1 MKLSAKMSE
10 PRPALQFA
18 PSKSDNPLW
27 AYFEKRTTEEKARCK
42 NCGSV
47 LSCKGGS
54 TGGLRGHMK
63 AKHDVD
69 VDLKIKPSSAI
80 DASEAGAVKVC

>member
-1 MKLSAKMSE
+1 
-10 PRPALQFA
+10 
-18 PSKSDNPLW
+18 
-27 AYFEKRTTEEKARCK
+27 
-42 NCGSV
+42 
-47 LSCKGGS
+47 
-54 TGGLRGHMK
+54 MK